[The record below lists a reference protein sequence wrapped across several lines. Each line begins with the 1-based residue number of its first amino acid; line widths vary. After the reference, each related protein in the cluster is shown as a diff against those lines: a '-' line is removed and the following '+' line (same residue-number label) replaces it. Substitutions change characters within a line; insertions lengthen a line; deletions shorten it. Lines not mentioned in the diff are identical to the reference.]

1 MKKRLKLLL
10 IALMTVLISVPALSP
25 KQVFAAPTGT
35 VNVSAGAA
43 SVIAGDTVT
52 VNVSINATM
61 DIFVAEFQ
69 MVYDNNL
76 FEFVSTTGPAATTS
90 PAGVIPFQ
98 YDGDLTK
105 NISFDVVFKA
115 KSVGT
120 GKFSVTSPVF
130 VAMDGDID
138 VEIAMTCSDAS
149 VQVMAVGSDD
159 ATLSSLQVAGA
170 GLSPEFAK
178 WTMNYTCYVDNSV
191 TAVNIAAVASQGGK
205 VEIGGNFNN
214 LAVGGN
220 NITVTS
226 YAPNGKTMTYTINV
240 VRLEPPTEPPA
251 TEPPTTTV
259 PETTIAPIVGSVTV
273 GGVKYTIDSG
283 YSSDMIPA
291 GFDADVMTYEGEDVL
306 AAVSTRYNV
315 TLFYLINDK
324 GEGSF
329 FLYDSKNKSFFP
341 YKVIESSG
349 HRYILADSSYAE
361 KQPSG
366 CTSGQITV
374 NEVTLDAF
382 ISDENGDFAYFYAIN
397 ENGARGWYCYDKA
410 ENTVQRMFVVDMGNK
425 PEETTTPPE
434 TTGGDKETATDDGR
448 LGSLEDANDNLRKD
462 NSELI
467 KTRNLI
473 IAIASVLLVVMLV
486 IIVVMAAHKSEKKRS
501 IDIDVEDL
509 ADEEEE
515 IELAEAE
522 LAAEEIADEASK
534 TVEEMAEAAKEQTI
548 TADEQRASG
557 DAEPS
562 DEFAATAEILE
573 ADTEADGEEIQEA
586 LEESEPAAK
595 EEEASA
601 PEPAAEEEEKKPEP
615 SVKDEEAGENGD
627 SVEERQT
634 KEEEDMTKEQLASI
648 KITDEDIKAFEK
660 EAEALTETLAA
671 DVSGVID
678 EEKRE
683 IEPEIIDLAAEEEAK
698 AEDAAIPDT
707 AGGTDKKDSD
717 DGIEIIDAD
726 DEGDD
731 DFFL

>member
-1 MKKRLKLLL
+1 MKKRLKLLIIAL
-10 IALMTVLISVPALSP
+10 VTALMTVPSLSP
-25 KQVFAAPTGT
+25 KQVLAAPAGT
-35 VNVSAGAA
+35 AKVSAGAA
-43 SVIAGDTVT
+43 SVIAGENIT
-52 VNVSINATM
+52 VNVSINADM

-105 NISFDVVFKA
+105 TLNFDVVFKA
-115 KSVGT
+115 KAVGT
-120 GKFSVTSPVF
+120 GKFSIANPVF
-130 VAMDGDID
+130 VGMDGDTD

-178 WTMNYTCYVDNSV
+178 WTMNYTCYVNNSV

-205 VEIGGNFNN
+205 VEIGGNFGN

-273 GGVKYTIDSG
+273 NGVKYTIDSG
-283 YSSDMIPA
+283 YSSDIIPA
-291 GFDADVMTYEGEDVL
+291 GFDADVITYEGEDVL
-306 AAVSTRYNV
+306 AAVSSKYNV
-315 TLFYLINDK
+315 TLFYLVNDK

-329 FLYDSKNKSFFP
+329 FMYDSKNKSFFP
-341 YKVIESSG
+341 YKVIESGG
-349 HRYILADSSYAE
+349 HRYILADSAYAE

-366 CTSGQITV
+366 CTPGQITV
-374 NEVTLDAF
+374 NEVTFDAF
-382 ISDENGDFAYFYAIN
+382 VSDENGDFAYFYAIN
-397 ENGARGWYCYDKA
+397 DKGAKNWYCYDKA
-410 ENTVQRMFVVDMGNK
+410 ENTVQRMFVVDLGEK
-425 PEETTTPPE
+425 PEETTTSEPAS
-434 TTGGDKETATDDGR
+434 DKDTETDDGR
-448 LGSLEDANDNLRKD
+448 LGSLENDNNNLKKD
-462 NSELI
+462 KADLI

-486 IIVVMAAHKSEKKRS
+486 IIVVMAAHKSERKRA
-501 IDIDVEDL
+501 IDIDVDDL

-515 IELAEAE
+515 IELAETE
-522 LAAEEIADEASK
+522 LAAGEDSDK
-534 TVEEMAEAAKEQTI
+534 TVEPEDVQPETEEAVLE
-548 TADEQRASG
+548 SG
-557 DAEPS
+557 NE
-562 DEFAATAEILE
+562 
-573 ADTEADGEEIQEA
+573 TEADETASSAENEIAQADADTKDSAEDYKEPETAVDAQMPEEAFDEPDKA
-586 LEESEPAAK
+586 EESGILTGPDEVKEP
-595 EEEASA
+595 
-601 PEPAAEEEEKKPEP
+601 EKQISDIE
-615 SVKDEEAGENGD
+615 
-627 SVEERQT
+627 
-634 KEEEDMTKEQLASI
+634 
-648 KITDEDIKAFEK
+648 ITDEDIKAFEK
-660 EAEALTETLAA
+660 EAEALTETLAS
-671 DVSGVID
+671 DVSDVID

-683 IEPEIIDLAAEEEAK
+683 IEPEIIDLAAEEELK
-698 AEDAAIPDT
+698 AEDANMPDS
-707 AGGTDKKDSD
+707 ADGADKKDAD

-726 DEGDD
+726 GESDD

>member
-10 IALMTVLISVPALSP
+10 IALMTALMAVPALSP
-25 KQVFAAPTGT
+25 QQVFAAPTGT
-35 VNVSAGAA
+35 VKVSAGAA

-52 VNVSINATM
+52 VNVSINASM

-90 PAGVIPFQ
+90 PARVIPFQ
-98 YDGDLTK
+98 YDGDLVK

-115 KSVGT
+115 KTVGT

-130 VAMDGDID
+130 VAMDGDTD

-178 WTMNYTCYVDNSV
+178 WTMNYTCYVNNSV

-306 AAVSTRYNV
+306 AAVSTKYNV

-329 FLYDSKNKSFFP
+329 FMYDSKNKSFFP
-341 YKVIESSG
+341 YKVIESGG

-366 CTSGQITV
+366 CAPGQITV
-374 NEVTLDAF
+374 NDVTFDAL
-382 ISDENGDFAYFYAIN
+382 ISSENGDFAYFYAIN
-397 ENGARGWYCYDKA
+397 DKGARGWYCYDKA
-410 ENTVQRMFVVDMGNK
+410 ENTIQRMFVVDMGDK
-425 PEETTTPPE
+425 PEETTPSG
-434 TTGGDKETATDDGR
+434 TTGDEETETDDGL
-448 LGSLEDANDNLRKD
+448 LGSLENDNNNLRKD
-462 NSELI
+462 KSELI

-501 IDIDVEDL
+501 IDIDVEAL

-522 LAAEEIADEASK
+522 LAAEEDSDDSDKPSETKDILPETEDALPESDHEA
-534 TVEEMAEAAKEQTI
+534 E
-548 TADEQRASG
+548 
-557 DAEPS
+557 
-562 DEFAATAEILE
+562 TAESDSI
-573 ADTEADGEEIQEA
+573 
-586 LEESEPAAK
+586 S
-595 EEEASA
+595 EEEAGSK
-601 PEPAAEEEEKKPEP
+601 AASETPQEEENTEMPAEP
-615 SVKDEEAGENGD
+615 EEAKEPEASAGFEEVKEPEN
-627 SVEERQT
+627 
-634 KEEEDMTKEQLASI
+634 KPADME
-648 KITDEDIKAFEK
+648 ITDEDIKAFEK

-678 EEKRE
+678 EEERE
-683 IEPEIIDLAAEEEAK
+683 IEPEIIDLAV
-698 AEDAAIPDT
+698 EDESKTADAGVPD
-707 AGGTDKKDSD
+707 AVRGTDKKDTD

-726 DEGDD
+726 YEGDD

>member
-10 IALMTVLISVPALSP
+10 IALMTALMAVPALSP
-25 KQVFAAPTGT
+25 QQVFAAPTGT
-35 VNVSAGAA
+35 VKVSAGSA

-52 VNVSINATM
+52 VNVSINASM

-98 YDGDLTK
+98 YDGDLVK

-115 KSVGT
+115 KTVGT

-130 VAMDGDID
+130 VAMDGDTD

-178 WTMNYTCYVDNSV
+178 WTMNYTCYVNNSV

-306 AAVSTRYNV
+306 AAVSTKYNV

-329 FLYDSKNKSFFP
+329 FMYDSKNKSFFP
-341 YKVIESSG
+341 YKVIESGG

-366 CTSGQITV
+366 CAPGQITV
-374 NEVTLDAF
+374 NDVTFDAL
-382 ISDENGDFAYFYAIN
+382 ISSENGDFAYFYAIN
-397 ENGARGWYCYDKA
+397 DKGARGWYCYDKA
-410 ENTVQRMFVVDMGNK
+410 ENTIQRMFVVDMGDK
-425 PEETTTPPE
+425 PEETTPSG
-434 TTGGDKETATDDGR
+434 TTGDEETETDDGL
-448 LGSLEDANDNLRKD
+448 LGSLENDNNNLRKD
-462 NSELI
+462 KSELI

-501 IDIDVEDL
+501 IDIDVEAL

-522 LAAEEIADEASK
+522 LAAEEDSDDSDKPSETKDILPETEDALPESDHEA
-534 TVEEMAEAAKEQTI
+534 E
-548 TADEQRASG
+548 
-557 DAEPS
+557 
-562 DEFAATAEILE
+562 TAESDSL
-573 ADTEADGEEIQEA
+573 
-586 LEESEPAAK
+586 SE
-595 EEEASA
+595 
-601 PEPAAEEEEKKPEP
+601 
-615 SVKDEEAGENGD
+615 EEAGETAVESEVSAGD
-627 SVEERQT
+627 LEEAGSNAEAEAMR
-634 KEEEDMTKEQLASI
+634 EENKPADME
-648 KITDEDIKAFEK
+648 ITDEDIKAFEK

-671 DVSGVID
+671 DVSDVID
-678 EEKRE
+678 EEERE
-683 IEPEIIDLAAEEEAK
+683 IEPEIIDLAVEDEAK
-698 AEDAAIPDT
+698 TADAGVPD
-707 AGGTDKKDSD
+707 AVSGTDKKDTD

>member
-10 IALMTVLISVPALSP
+10 IALMTALMAVPALSP
-25 KQVFAAPTGT
+25 QQVFAAPTGT
-35 VNVSAGAA
+35 VKVSAGSA

-52 VNVSINATM
+52 VNVSINASM

-98 YDGDLTK
+98 YDGDLVK

-115 KSVGT
+115 KTVGT

-130 VAMDGDID
+130 VAMDGDTD

-178 WTMNYTCYVDNSV
+178 WTMNYTCYVNNSV

-306 AAVSTRYNV
+306 AAVSTKYNV

-329 FLYDSKNKSFFP
+329 FMYDSKNKSFFP
-341 YKVIESSG
+341 YKVIESGG

-366 CTSGQITV
+366 CAPGQITV
-374 NEVTLDAF
+374 NDVTFDAL
-382 ISDENGDFAYFYAIN
+382 ISSENGDFAYFYAIN
-397 ENGARGWYCYDKA
+397 DKGARGWYCYDKA
-410 ENTVQRMFVVDMGNK
+410 ENTIQRMFVVDMGDK
-425 PEETTTPPE
+425 PEETTPSG
-434 TTGGDKETATDDGR
+434 TTGDEETETDDGL
-448 LGSLEDANDNLRKD
+448 LGSLENDNNNLRKD
-462 NSELI
+462 KSELI

-501 IDIDVEDL
+501 IDIDVEAL

-522 LAAEEIADEASK
+522 LAAEGDPDDSDKPSETKDTLPETEDALPESDHEA
-534 TVEEMAEAAKEQTI
+534 E
-548 TADEQRASG
+548 
-557 DAEPS
+557 
-562 DEFAATAEILE
+562 TAESDSI
-573 ADTEADGEEIQEA
+573 
-586 LEESEPAAK
+586 SE
-595 EEEASA
+595 
-601 PEPAAEEEEKKPEP
+601 
-615 SVKDEEAGENGD
+615 EEAGETAVESEVSAGD
-627 SVEERQT
+627 LEEAGSKAEAEAMR
-634 KEEEDMTKEQLASI
+634 EENKPADME
-648 KITDEDIKAFEK
+648 ITDEDIKAFEK

-671 DVSGVID
+671 DVSDVID
-678 EEKRE
+678 EEERE
-683 IEPEIIDLAAEEEAK
+683 IEPEIIDLAV
-698 AEDAAIPDT
+698 EDESKTADAGVPD
-707 AGGTDKKDSD
+707 AVRGTDKKDTD

>member
-10 IALMTVLISVPALSP
+10 IALMTALMAVPALSLQ
-25 KQVFAAPTGT
+25 QVFAAPTGT
-35 VNVSAGAA
+35 VKVSAGAA

-52 VNVSINATM
+52 VNVSINASM

-98 YDGDLTK
+98 YDGDLVK

-115 KSVGT
+115 KTVGT

-130 VAMDGDID
+130 VAMDGDTD

-178 WTMNYTCYVDNSV
+178 WTMNYTCYVNNSV

-306 AAVSTRYNV
+306 AAVSTKYSV

-329 FLYDSKNKSFFP
+329 FMYDSKNKSFFP
-341 YKVIESSG
+341 YKVIESGG

-366 CTSGQITV
+366 CAPGQITV
-374 NEVTLDAF
+374 NDVTFDAL
-382 ISDENGDFAYFYAIN
+382 ISSENGDFAYFYAIN
-397 ENGARGWYCYDKA
+397 DKGARGWYCYDKA
-410 ENTVQRMFVVDMGNK
+410 ENTIQRMFVVDMGDK
-425 PEETTTPPE
+425 PEETTPSG
-434 TTGGDKETATDDGR
+434 TTGDEETETDDGL
-448 LGSLEDANDNLRKD
+448 LGSLENDNNNLRKD
-462 NSELI
+462 KSELI

-501 IDIDVEDL
+501 IDIDVEAL

-522 LAAEEIADEASK
+522 LAAEEDSDDSDKPSETKDILPETEDALPESDHEA
-534 TVEEMAEAAKEQTI
+534 E
-548 TADEQRASG
+548 
-557 DAEPS
+557 
-562 DEFAATAEILE
+562 TAENDSVSE
-573 ADTEADGEEIQEA
+573 KEVGETA
-586 LEESEPAAK
+586 VESEV
-595 EEEASA
+595 SA
-601 PEPAAEEEEKKPEP
+601 G
-615 SVKDEEAGENGD
+615 DLEEAGSSAEAEAMREEN
-627 SVEERQT
+627 
-634 KEEEDMTKEQLASI
+634 KPADME
-648 KITDEDIKAFEK
+648 ITDEDIKAFEK

-671 DVSGVID
+671 DVSDVID
-678 EEKRE
+678 EEERE
-683 IEPEIIDLAAEEEAK
+683 IEPEIIDLAV
-698 AEDAAIPDT
+698 EDESKTADAGVPD
-707 AGGTDKKDSD
+707 AVRGTDKKDTD